1 MEYWVA
7 ALLLG
12 FVSGLRAMMSPCAVA
27 WAVRQGV
34 LSVAGV
40 PVAFM
45 GYAYTA
51 VVFTVV
57 AVAEVVNDKLPWTPS
72 RKVPPQ
78 FIARILSGALVGA
91 CVAASSGA
99 LVIGAAVGVV
109 GAVAGTFGGAFAR
122 GKLAAAF
129 GKDLP
134 AAIVEDL
141 VAVGLSVAAIM
152 SL

>member
-1 MEYWVA
+1 MNYLLA
-7 ALLLG
+7 ASLLG
-12 FVSGLRAMMSPCAVA
+12 FVSGMRAMVSPCAVA

-34 LSVAGV
+34 LSVAGA

-45 GYAYTA
+45 GYAHTA
-51 VVFTVV
+51 VVLTIV

-78 FIARILSGALVGA
+78 LIARLLSGALVGA
-91 CVAASSGA
+91 CVAAASGG
-99 LVIGAAVGVV
+99 LMIGAAVGVV
-109 GAVAGTFGGAFAR
+109 GALAGTFAGAFAR

-134 AAIVEDL
+134 AALLEDL
-141 VAVGLSVAAIM
+141 VAAGLSVAAIM